1 MKYLLLAF
9 LVLPLSIRGATL
21 GVSYDSGTRNVLQ
34 TDLDYVGATGNFTT
48 SLQLNGV
55 SVVTTARSLTA
66 GVGLTGGGDLSADRT
81 FTLDLSE
88 LTDNQTIWSGASAS
102 RTITF
107 NLSAGDPVLT
117 LSSGVFNISSGTL
130 QFAGNTVGTAANNL
144 SFFAATTSAQFFGVL
159 SDEVGTTGFAIR
171 VAGTASN
178 GFVPVSDGAG
188 VITWSAQSGGGGG
201 GTVGTVVNTGAS
213 TQYAIPYYLDATGTN
228 IAPSLLTTDAT
239 FTNFYAGGF
248 LINTLTVS
256 NDVSLAGNVA
266 IGGSLTVTNGPIQP
280 SANNVVGL
288 GTATLS
294 FADLFLA
301 STAVINFGNGNVT
314 ITHAAGAITVAG
326 ATTFSLGTSAAFT
339 TGTIELGHATANTL
353 AASAGDMTIEGNRI
367 FRVGGADVPVADG
380 GTGLSSGTSGGILYY
395 SASGTLASSG
405 ALAANALV
413 VGGGAGVTPA
423 TVTTGAG
430 NLTALAIAA
439 NSAGGFVTDTGTAT
453 FTGKTY
459 DAAATGN
466 VLKQTAQLNL
476 QRPDYGDGIGAVP
489 QTNAFNVSG
498 LMHYT
503 FSGNAET
510 NANYVVYEF
519 DCPSDLDTTVEITA
533 RFAFLSGGTDADNY
547 VFHLTYGQ
555 VAPGTA
561 YPTGTGIATSPIV
574 MTVTPTTAANGDF
587 QTSGEV
593 TLTGWAAAL
602 TPGRAMTLRIARLQ
616 NTQDDGARDVQLV
629 ITYGSTL

>member
-178 GFVPVSDGAG
+178 GFVPVSDGSG

-430 NLTALAIAA
+430 NLTALAIAV
-439 NSAGGFVTDTGTAT
+439 NTTGGFRTVGTQT
-453 FTGKTY
+453 
-459 DAAATGN
+459 
-466 VLKQTAQLNL
+466 KQINL

-503 FSGNAET
+503 FTGGTAET
-510 NANYVVYEF
+510 NANWVVYEF
-519 DCPSDLDTTVEITA
+519 DCPSDLDTTVAMTA
-533 RFAFLSGGTDADNY
+533 RFAFLSGGTDTSDY
-547 VFHLTYGQ
+547 VFHITYAQNALG
-555 VAPGTA
+555 AA
-561 YPTGTGIATSPIV
+561 YSTGTTIATSPIV
-574 MTVTPTTAANGDF
+574 MTITPTTPASGDL
-587 QTSGEV
+587 QSTGAV

-602 TPGRAMTLRIARLQ
+602 TPGRAMQVRIAKP
-616 NTQDDGARDVQLV
+616 NDAQDDGARDVQLV